1 MQLFDTSKHF
11 FKKKHKK
18 ASAEPSARLSTKS
31 ISQNFSYIFIRKWTK
46 KSLFLLIMVR
56 NEISKKSNFYM
67 KNNFT
72 FRQKLSKNNKWSFKK
87 NYKKT
92 SAEPSVRLSE
102 KSIPQNISRK
112 NPKFPK
118 NRIFT
123 WKIILYFVISYPRIT
138 EVVLEKKTYFHPLLK
153 RKVLCGLNLSMLC

>member
-11 FKKKHKK
+11 FKKK
-18 ASAEPSARLSTKS
+18 
-31 ISQNFSYIFIRKWTK
+31 NTK
-46 KSLFLLIMVR
+46 KHQPSLQRGCLQRVFLKTFLTSSFKVNKKITFSSIIIR

-72 FRQKLSKNNKWSFKK
+72 FRQKLSKNKKWSFKK
-87 NYKKT
+87 KYKKT

-123 WKIILYFVISYPRIT
+123 
-138 EVVLEKKTYFHPLLK
+138 
-153 RKVLCGLNLSMLC
+153 